1 MAPILILVLVLQ
13 RHKLLYLFKCQ
24 RGCQAQEEK
33 RNKQFL
39 SQPCTIKQFLGAISS
54 PYNVF
59 NPLSNAK
66 PWITRG
72 HKTLPRLTQFSWFL
86 ESERGPYSAVLSFSL
101 ARHTHEYYCKTR
113 AFGRCAAKKAGQFPG
128 QKYSFILFF
137 SFVVILFLQDK
148 RPWFK
153 RLSFVELSLSTRV
166 SAASAAGL
174 CCG

>member
-1 MAPILILVLVLQ
+1 MSLIRSPMPSHELLEDTKLFSKADPVFLVLGSWKVNGALT
-13 RHKLLYLFKCQ
+13 RLFCP
-24 RGCQAQEEK
+24 
-33 RNKQFL
+33 FL
-39 SQPCTIKQFLGAISS
+39 SETH
-54 PYNVF
+54 
-59 NPLSNAK
+59 
-66 PWITRG
+66 TR
-72 HKTLPRLTQFSWFL
+72 
-86 ESERGPYSAVLSFSL
+86 VLLQNKS
-101 ARHTHEYYCKTR
+101 R
-113 AFGRCAAKKAGQFPG
+113 FGRCAAKKAGQFPG